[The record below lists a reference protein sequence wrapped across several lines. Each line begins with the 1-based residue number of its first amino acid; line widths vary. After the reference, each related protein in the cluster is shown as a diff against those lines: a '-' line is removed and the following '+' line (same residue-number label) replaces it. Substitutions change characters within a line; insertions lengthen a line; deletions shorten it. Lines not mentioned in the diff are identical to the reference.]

1 MGARGPVATPAP
13 GGGLPKL
20 RRHVGL
26 ALDTARNGGAYDR
39 LSPYPPWGGLGM
51 GTLMT
56 GRPEA

>member
-39 LSPYPPWGGLGM
+39 LSPYPPGGG
-51 GTLMT
+51 
-56 GRPEA
+56 